1 MTLSGDFMLLASAA
15 LLQSS
20 CPFVRLCRMSII
32 TQRELH
38 YPKLSKYHIYNH
50 NHINEK
56 ITCCYGANA
65 YDERS
70 HASASKS

>member
-1 MTLSGDFMLLASAA
+1 MTLSGDFMLLASAV
-15 LLQSS
+15 LLNDGA
-20 CPFVRLCRMSII
+20 RMSII
-32 TQRELH
+32 TQRVLH
-38 YPKLSKYHIYNH
+38 YAKLSKISHIQSY
-50 NHINEK
+50 HINEK

>member
-1 MTLSGDFMLLASAA
+1 
-15 LLQSS
+15 
-20 CPFVRLCRMSII
+20 MSII

-50 NHINEK
+50 NHINEE

-65 YDERS
+65 HDERS

>member
-1 MTLSGDFMLLASAA
+1 MTLSGDFMFLARAA
-15 LLQSS
+15 LSKALKISHIQS
-20 CPFVRLCRMSII
+20 
-32 TQRELH
+32 
-38 YPKLSKYHIYNH
+38 Y
-50 NHINEK
+50 HINEE

>member
-1 MTLSGDFMLLASAA
+1 
-15 LLQSS
+15 
-20 CPFVRLCRMSII
+20 MSII
-32 TQRELH
+32 TQRVPH
-38 YPKLSKYHIYNH
+38 YAKLSKYYIYNH
-50 NHINEK
+50 NHINEE

>member
-1 MTLSGDFMLLASAA
+1 MTLSGDFMLLRPCIVYKV
-15 LLQSS
+15 LLNLKK
-20 CPFVRLCRMSII
+20 R
-32 TQRELH
+32 
-38 YPKLSKYHIYNH
+38 Y